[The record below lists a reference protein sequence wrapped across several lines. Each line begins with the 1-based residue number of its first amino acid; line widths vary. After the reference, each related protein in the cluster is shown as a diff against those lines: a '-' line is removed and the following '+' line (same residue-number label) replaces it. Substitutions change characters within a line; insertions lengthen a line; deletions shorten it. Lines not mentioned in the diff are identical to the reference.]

1 MTFAKNHAIMI
12 TETGTVNPYKTR
24 KGNTM
29 TINNNYSA
37 ASLYNGGWRA
47 DDKADLMEEYYLT
60 ESEADEICKELA
72 EIEAET
78 K

>member
-1 MTFAKNHAIMI
+1 MI

-47 DDKADLMEEYYLT
+47 GDKADLMEEYYLT